1 MWIIDVEGQNGENG
15 EQVVVT
21 GAVLAFSGHF

>member
-1 MWIIDVEGQNGENG
+1 MIDFEGQNGENG